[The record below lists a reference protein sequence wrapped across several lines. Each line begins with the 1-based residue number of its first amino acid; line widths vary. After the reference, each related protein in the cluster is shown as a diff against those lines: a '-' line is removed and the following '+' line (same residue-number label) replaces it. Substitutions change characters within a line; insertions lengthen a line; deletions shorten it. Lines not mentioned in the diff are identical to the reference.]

1 MQTFVR
7 SESPSSRDKPL
18 GRRRKQLAHEG
29 AFTALHC
36 IQAQAFFRTGDCV
49 GLNCPSRF
57 SGALIIFPFD
67 GPYCSLSSKSQWL
80 VEPTQRSFEGWQRMS
95 TFLQFLFLPLF
106 FLVPCSIGLLI
117 PEASAKSSLTMFG
130 NHCTRRYS
138 LISSVP
144 NYNDCLRAINHLPT
158 RPRWEEGPFHNGPP
172 EDPYQL
178 PVTKV
183 HNTCQVNVELHAGRA
198 VSKASWVGVK
208 GKAWLL
214 NQECL
219 KTMSGLPQLYS
230 GGWTSWGRHERIV
243 VTLAYPDE
251 LGEMGRNNVTAS

>member
-1 MQTFVR
+1 MRF
-7 SESPSSRDKPL
+7 ESPSSRDKPL

-36 IQAQAFFRTGDCV
+36 IQAQAFSRTGECV
-49 GLNCPSRF
+49 CLNCPSRS
-57 SGALIIFPFD
+57 SGCLFFFPFD
-67 GPYCSLSSKSQWL
+67 EPYCSLSSKIQWL
-80 VEPTQRSFEGWQRMS
+80 VEPTQRSFKSWQGMS

-117 PEASAKSSLTMFG
+117 PEASAKSSSTMFE
-130 NHCTRRYS
+130 NHCTRRHS

-144 NYNDCLRAINHLPT
+144 NYNDCLRAINRLPT

-183 HNTCQVNVELHAGRA
+183 HNTCQVRVELYAGGA
-198 VSKASWVGVK
+198 VFRASWVEVK
-208 GKAWLL
+208 GTARLL
-214 NQECL
+214 NQDCL
-219 KTMSGLPQLYS
+219 KTLSGLPQIYS
-230 GGWTSWGRHERIV
+230 GGWTTWGMHERIV

-251 LGEMGRNNVTAS
+251 LGEMGGNNVTAS